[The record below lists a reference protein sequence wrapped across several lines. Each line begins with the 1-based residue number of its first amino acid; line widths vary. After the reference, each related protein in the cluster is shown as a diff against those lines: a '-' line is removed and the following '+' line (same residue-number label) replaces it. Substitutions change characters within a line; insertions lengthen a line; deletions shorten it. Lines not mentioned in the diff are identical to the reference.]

1 MTALPQPINLFEFEQ
16 FAKERLPKEE
26 YDYIA
31 GGATDEISVDRNHR
45 AFASWALRPRVLRDV
60 SSVDLSTTVLGTKV
74 SLPVLIAPCGGH
86 KRAHPRRR
94 ARHLSRRSGVR
105 QYHGRQRQF
114 EYVF

>member
-60 SSVDLSTTVLGTKV
+60 SSIGSVDHGAWHQSEFAGFD
-74 SLPVLIAPCGGH
+74 
-86 KRAHPRRR
+86 RALRWTQARPSRRR